1 MDKKI
6 VCIVC
11 PIGCNIDVEYSEKE
25 IQKIEGAMC
34 NKGKDYVKEELY
46 NPTRLVPTSVLVEN
60 GELPLVSVKTDKP
73 VPKKMIMEIMND
85 IKKVRIKAPVK
96 IGDIIIENIKGTGAN
111 IVATKDIDEKGG
123 ENGKAI

>member
-1 MDKKI
+1 
-6 VCIVC
+6 
-11 PIGCNIDVEYSEKE
+11 
-25 IQKIEGAMC
+25 
-34 NKGKDYVKEELY
+34 
-46 NPTRLVPTSVLVEN
+46 
-60 GELPLVSVKTDKP
+60 
-73 VPKKMIMEIMND
+73 MEIMND